1 MFVKQFLTVLGLSCW
16 DLLFPVLSSC
26 KISIFLVELS
36 LLLIHVVIL
45 STGSGSAPTLVPPV
59 LRGLT
64 ELFLVV
70 ENLAQ
75 VSIYGY

>member
-1 MFVKQFLTVLGLSCW
+1 MV
-16 DLLFPVLSSC
+16 
-26 KISIFLVELS
+26 
-36 LLLIHVVIL
+36 LLLSIHLVFL

-75 VSIYGY
+75 VSIKPSCLDHYFKLFKTGLLDDAVEEFSFA